1 MSSGIS
7 SSPTRFER
15 PAAACSSSRER
26 PTPGRRITYKR
37 LRVVFHESGLDQTG
51 LVGEDDRLYAVAQVE
66 FLEDAGDVGFR
77 GSVADDEFGGDLGV
91 REAAREPLE
100 HFELAGGQPFELPR
114 EIVRPARLPPKFL
127 DHGTRDRWVEE
138 RVAACDDAHPRE
150 QFLCGRVLEQEAACA
165 GSKRF
170 VDVVGETEGREGE
183 D

>member
-15 PAAACSSSRER
+15 PAAAWSSSRER

-37 LRVVFHESGLDQTG
+37 LRVVFHESGLDETG

-91 REAAREPLE
+91 REAARAPGALRARGRSA
-100 HFELAGGQPFELPR
+100 FRASPR
-114 EIVRPARLPPKFL
+114 NRS
-127 DHGTRDRWVEE
+127 
-138 RVAACDDAHPRE
+138 
-150 QFLCGRVLEQEAACA
+150 ACA
-165 GSKRF
+165 ASA
-170 VDVVGETEGREGE
+170 EIP
-183 D
+183 